1 MDINHLTIEE
11 LKIVKD
17 AIIQR
22 ISKLSPNEGET
33 HKFVVD
39 DVEIHLN
46 DKQAAHLL
54 NQLHDF
60 VYKQNGDSKFE

>member
-17 AIIQR
+17 AINKR
-22 ISKLSPNEGET
+22 INKLSPNEGET

-39 DVEIHLN
+39 DVEIHLT

-60 VYKQNGDSKFE
+60 VYKQSGDSKFE

>member
-1 MDINHLTIEE
+1 MNKKHIKINKE
-11 LKIVKD
+11 K
-17 AIIQR
+17 
-22 ISKLSPNEGET
+22 T

-39 DVEIHLN
+39 DVEIHLT

-60 VYKQNGDSKFE
+60 VYKQSGDSKFE